1 MAADAD
7 PGSPEAQNLGRSLT
21 ELNMRRSQGD
31 PEILKGMEQAW
42 LNFNS
47 LPSEMKPQMYT
58 LSMEERDFIKEVYI
72 IMYKQSAE
80 Y

>member
-1 MAADAD
+1 
-7 PGSPEAQNLGRSLT
+7 
-21 ELNMRRSQGD
+21 
-31 PEILKGMEQAW
+31 MEQAW